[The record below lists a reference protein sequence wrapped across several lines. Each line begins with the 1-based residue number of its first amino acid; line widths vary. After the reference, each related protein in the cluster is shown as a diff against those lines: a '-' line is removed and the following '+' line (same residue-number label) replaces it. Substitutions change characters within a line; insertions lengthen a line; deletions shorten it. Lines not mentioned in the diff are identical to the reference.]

1 MIVKA
6 LFFSFLFQKIKRDSS
21 TPFSRLVWVSIW
33 SFIIHKEIVSGFIC
47 NPIFLRLEFVCEDK
61 VRSQINP
68 HRGCYNHEVKHNA
81 SLWNDHSSNIFCS
94 VSTWWKHPA
103 FIRSGTICCTNYSW
117 SALIKKKCGPLWR
130 ENANFETSSRYRCKR
145 RFTLRFEN
153 VLWHYPAPSFHST
166 SGKKIRNWNDFSE
179 GLSGILTKKGP
190 SHEWPLKWI
199 VLARNIYYASNTSC
213 DKKES
218 AKEGKFNPV
227 MFCLNGLRSS

>member
-68 HRGCYNHEVKHNA
+68 HRGCYNHEVKYNA

-117 SALIKKKCGPLWR
+117 SALIKKSMALYGEKMLI
-130 ENANFETSSRYRCKR
+130 
-145 RFTLRFEN
+145 LR
-153 VLWHYPAPSFHST
+153 HPHDTDAK
-166 SGKKIRNWNDFSE
+166 G
-179 GLSGILTKKGP
+179 GLLYDSKTFYDIIL
-190 SHEWPLKWI
+190 
-199 VLARNIYYASNTSC
+199 R
-213 DKKES
+213 
-218 AKEGKFNPV
+218 
-227 MFCLNGLRSS
+227 LRSTRPVVRKSGTGTTFPKDSLES

>member
-117 SALIKKKCGPLWR
+117 SALIKKSVALYGEKMLI
-130 ENANFETSSRYRCKR
+130 
-145 RFTLRFEN
+145 LRHPHDTDAKGDLLYDSKTF
-153 VLWHYPAPSFHST
+153 YDT
-166 SGKKIRNWNDFSE
+166 
-179 GLSGILTKKGP
+179 IL
-190 SHEWPLKWI
+190 
-199 VLARNIYYASNTSC
+199 R
-213 DKKES
+213 
-218 AKEGKFNPV
+218 
-227 MFCLNGLRSS
+227 LRSTRPVVRKSGTGTTFPKDSLES